1 MLAQWDEG
9 AMNELTG
16 FILVLYGMIGTFRA
30 TELLRRNRLPAN
42 ACATLAVTGIMIT
55 IGGLGLMVGAPVA
68 ALIFLLLLGR
78 RGLLL
83 YNQRMLQRRL
93 RGRDFWPGA
102 WPEAM
107 LSLLLLIG
115 SV

>member
-1 MLAQWDEG
+1 
-9 AMNELTG
+9 
-16 FILVLYGMIGTFRA
+16 
-30 TELLRRNRLPAN
+30 
-42 ACATLAVTGIMIT
+42 
-55 IGGLGLMVGAPVA
+55 MVGAPVA